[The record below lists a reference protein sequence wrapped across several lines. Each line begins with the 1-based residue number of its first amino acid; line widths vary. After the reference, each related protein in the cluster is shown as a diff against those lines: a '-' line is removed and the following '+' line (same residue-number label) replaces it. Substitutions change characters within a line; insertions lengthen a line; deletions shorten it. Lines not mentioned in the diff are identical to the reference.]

1 MAGLSAGHGDS
12 FVEVYRA
19 ANHAELIA
27 IRLEL
32 DAREVRYYVK
42 NEFASLGSLSA
53 VGGNEMSVMVEASRA
68 PECWQAIRDAV
79 GPGGSDQTEPG

>member
-1 MAGLSAGHGDS
+1 MIEYAKLEDP

-27 IRLEL
+27 IRLQL
-32 DAREVRYYVK
+32 DALKVRYYVK

-53 VGGNEMSVMVEASRA
+53 IGENELSVMVEASRA
-68 PECWQAIRDAV
+68 AECRRAIQGIVTRT
-79 GPGGSDQTEPG
+79 P

>member
-1 MAGLSAGHGDS
+1 VGGLSQSNQDP

-32 DAREVRYYVK
+32 EARGVRYYVK

-53 VGGNEMSVMVEASRA
+53 IGGNELSVMVEASRA
-68 PECWQAIRDAV
+68 PECWQAIRNV
-79 GPGGSDQTEPG
+79 FGTGGRDETEGG